1 MDAKKLAEIIERVGI
16 RWQDPDYGPRRLAM
30 EATLEADNRFT
41 AEAII
46 FAVNQQARQLRAD
59 ALLTWT
65 GSDIVHHPIPVVV
78 INPGNVPFAEL
89 QDFLAVTLTGH
100 RYRGKMS
107 ARSPYLLRAFVDDLI
122 EHGARLDVDLF
133 TTPQPLMAENALIAS
148 GSDPT
153 ISILSRTAEEAG
165 ISPHR
170 ILVRGH
176 QFSAA
181 VLGRDETAGALDRLA
196 EDILL
201 HEGLGCR
208 NVAVVWA
215 PRDVAPDALLDAMA
229 RFRAVF
235 PAHPDTAGG
244 LKMQIAYYRA
254 ADLAHAYADD
264 HSFLISRGGPEAQR
278 PGHVRWTEYD
288 SLEDVRRWLT
298 ETRKQIQVVAISPRV
313 EFGLDT
319 VEVPTVTLGDTQ
331 RPPLGWNQGQADVVS
346 FLRSL

>member
-1 MDAKKLAEIIERVGI
+1 MDETNLAEIIERVGI
-16 RWQDPDYGPRRLAM
+16 RWQDPDYQPRRRAM

-46 FAVNQQARQLRAD
+46 FAINQQARQLRAD
-59 ALLTWT
+59 ALLAWT
-65 GSDIVHHPIPVVV
+65 GSDSVQQPVPVVV

-100 RYRGKMS
+100 TYTGKMS
-107 ARSPYLLRAFVDDLI
+107 ARSPYLLQAFVDDLI
-122 EHGARLDVDLF
+122 EHGARVNVELS
-133 TTPQPLMAENALIAS
+133 TTLQPLMSDNALIAS

-153 ISILSRTAEEAG
+153 ISTLSRMAEEAG
-165 ISPHR
+165 IPPRR

-176 QFSAA
+176 RFSAA
-181 VLGRDETAGALDRLA
+181 VLGGNEVAGVLERLA

-215 PRDVAPDALLDAMA
+215 PRDAAPDALLDAMA

-264 HSFLISRGGPEAQR
+264 SSFLISRGGPEAQR

-288 SLEDVRRWLT
+288 SLANVRRWLT
-298 ETRKQIQVVAISPRV
+298 ETRERIQVVAVSPRV
-313 EFGLDT
+313 ELGLDT
-319 VEVPTVTLGDTQ
+319 VEVPAVALGDTQ
-331 RPPLGWNQGQADVVS
+331 RPPLGWKQGQTDVVS